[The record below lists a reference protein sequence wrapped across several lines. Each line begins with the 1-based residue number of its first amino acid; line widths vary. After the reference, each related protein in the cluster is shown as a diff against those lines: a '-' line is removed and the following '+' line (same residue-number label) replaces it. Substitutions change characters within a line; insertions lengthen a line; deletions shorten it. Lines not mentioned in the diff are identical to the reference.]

1 MMYKTL
7 LLCVTVALLLQGCG
21 KGPYSTH
28 LENTSRDLEVKFEK
42 EYFDTRIE
50 QDDIH
55 KANRIKYVSAGK
67 KAILQAALASL
78 LELGFHINNQDIAL
92 GILSGTAD
100 KSAPLM
106 DAQLLREDRKYRD
119 KLIGIIRQHYSGHF
133 SGDNLAKV
141 TASGFNGKLRSISV
155 NVMVIERDDDSQV
168 SVKITFATSQDK
180 VSDYWRSMQDTFAQL
195 GMIPKEIPEYTLPPQ
210 ILRIAYKRIWDS
222 IEKQLFLQ
230 NIILNR

>member
-1 MMYKTL
+1 MYKTL

-21 KGPYSTH
+21 KGLYHTH

-67 KAILQAALASL
+67 TAILQAALASL

-92 GILSGTAD
+92 GVLSGTAD
-100 KSAPLM
+100 TSSSFM
-106 DAQLLREDRKYRD
+106 GTELLREDQKYRD
-119 KLIGIIRQHYSGHF
+119 KLIDIVRQQYAGCCI
-133 SGDNLAKV
+133 GDTEENFVETIASSFNTKLADV
-141 TASGFNGKLRSISV
+141 SV
-155 NVMVIERDDDSQV
+155 NVMVIESDNDSQV
-168 SVKITFATSQDK
+168 SVKITYATSQNK

-195 GMIPKEIPEYTLPPQ
+195 GMIPKEIPLPPT

>member
-1 MMYKTL
+1 MYKTL

-168 SVKITFATSQDK
+168 SVKITFATSQEK
-180 VSDYWRSMQDTFAQL
+180 VSNYLRDDWVNF
-195 GMIPKEIPEYTLPPQ
+195 GMITKEVPEYTLSPT
-210 ILRIAYKRIWDS
+210 ILRIAYKRIWDA

>member
-1 MMYKTL
+1 MYKIL

-106 DAQLLREDRKYRD
+106 DAQLLIEDRKYRD

-168 SVKITFATSQDK
+168 SVKITFATSQEK
-180 VSDYWRSMQDTFAQL
+180 VSNYLRDDWVNF
-195 GMIPKEIPEYTLPPQ
+195 GMITKEVPEYTLPPQ
-210 ILRIAYKRIWDS
+210 ILRIAYKRIWDA

>member
-1 MMYKTL
+1 MYKTL

-67 KAILQAALASL
+67 KAILQAALASM

-100 KSAPLM
+100 KFAPFM
-106 DAQLLREDRKYRD
+106 DAQLIREDRKYRD
-119 KLIGIIRQHYSGHF
+119 KLIGIIHQHYSGHF
-133 SGDNLAKV
+133 SGDNFAKV

-168 SVKITFATSQDK
+168 SVKITFATSQEK
-180 VSDYWRSMQDTFAQL
+180 VSNYLRDDWVNF
-195 GMIPKEIPEYTLPPQ
+195 GMITKEVPEYTLPPQ
-210 ILRIAYKRIWDS
+210 ILRIAYKRIWDA

>member
-1 MMYKTL
+1 MYKTL

-100 KSAPLM
+100 KSAPLKIKKILPLNTPTKTPRLPTLEPERVGTI
-106 DAQLLREDRKYRD
+106 QHPIRH
-119 KLIGIIRQHYSGHF
+119 LISI
-133 SGDNLAKV
+133 K
-141 TASGFNGKLRSISV
+141 RS
-155 NVMVIERDDDSQV
+155 
-168 SVKITFATSQDK
+168 
-180 VSDYWRSMQDTFAQL
+180 
-195 GMIPKEIPEYTLPPQ
+195 
-210 ILRIAYKRIWDS
+210 
-222 IEKQLFLQ
+222 
-230 NIILNR
+230 